1 MVDEEQTQD
10 QTTKDEMNGEDDEQ
24 LPFPRARVVKIMR
37 EAIGNQKQIRSEV
50 KDAMNIWLGTTLKR
64 IAREMGN
71 SPYGSVGIADFQRAT
86 KPYDTMEE
94 IVKDEERLLVTV
106 NKLKLD
112 SDHIIR
118 ELERFF
124 STLKVKKE

>member
-86 KPYDTMEE
+86 KPYDTIEE